1 MASNLE
7 EIMARQLDDAGIEY
21 EREAQLIPG
30 RKFRFDFL
38 LPGIK
43 PQVIV
48 ECEGGTWAGGRHT
61 SGVGFR
67 NDCVKYNLAVEHGYI
82 VLRYTSDLIKSKG
95 AIESIKRVSEVYGAQ
110 TLSDAAGG

>member
-7 EIMARQLDDAGIEY
+7 EIMARQLEEAGIKY

-95 AIESIKRVSEVYGAQ
+95 AIESIKRVSEVYGTQ